1 VIIMQ
6 KKSIYLIGSSV
17 YLFDNLIKIN
27 KTNTMFLRL
36 FIFIFAINTLI
47 PSTMALGG
55 LASDS
60 KMLMTD
66 SEQITMSDSSD
77 TNKTKMQ
84 MKMSCYSHTDCKMMD
99 MDNCHHTQCSSG
111 YLNNHI
117 EYFTLLPTTVRQPHF
132 VVTHFYHIVH
142 PVHTPPPLV

>member
-1 VIIMQ
+1 MQ
-6 KKSIYLIGSSV
+6 KKSIYFIGSIV

-27 KTNTMFLRL
+27 KTKTMFLRL

-47 PSTMALGG
+47 PSAMALGG

-84 MKMSCYSHTDCKMMD
+84 MKMSCYSHTDCKIWIIVIIP
-99 MDNCHHTQCSSG
+99 NAQVVISIIT
-111 YLNNHI
+111 LNI
-117 EYFTLLPTTVRQPHF
+117 LL
-132 VVTHFYHIVH
+132 YC
-142 PVHTPPPLV
+142 PLP

>member
-1 VIIMQ
+1 MIILQ

-47 PSTMALGG
+47 PSAMALGG

-60 KMLMTD
+60 KMLMTG

>member
-1 VIIMQ
+1 M
-6 KKSIYLIGSSV
+6 L
-17 YLFDNLIKIN
+17 
-27 KTNTMFLRL
+27 LRL

-47 PSTMALGG
+47 PSAMALGG

-60 KMLMTD
+60 KMLMTG

-132 VVTHFYHIVH
+132 VLTHFYHIVH

>member
-1 VIIMQ
+1 MIILQ

-47 PSTMALGG
+47 PSAMALGG